1 MKRLIAIATLV
12 VAAGCGSAQTPMT
25 TGVSGSRE
33 TLAQP
38 EIQANRT
45 AGMTAYDLITHLR
58 PEYLRNRGQN
68 TLRETTSAS
77 GPPTY
82 NAPTATVYLDN
93 ARYGDLESLKN
104 INADIVQ
111 KIQYLS
117 ASNAMTR
124 FGMDNTAGAI
134 LIFTK

>member
-1 MKRLIAIATLV
+1 MRKLIALAALV
-12 VAAGCGSAQTPMT
+12 AAAGCGSAQTPVT
-25 TGVSGSRE
+25 TGMSGSRE

-38 EIQANRT
+38 EIQANRS
-45 AGMTAYDLITHLR
+45 AGMTAYDLIAHLR
-58 PEYLRNRGQN
+58 PEYLRTRGQN
-68 TLRETTSAS
+68 TLRETSTAA

-82 NAPTATVYLDN
+82 SAPTAKVYLDN
-93 ARYGDLESLKN
+93 AKYGDIESLKN

>member
-25 TGVSGSRE
+25 TRVSGNRE

-45 AGMTAYDLITHLR
+45 AGMTAYDLIAHLR

-68 TLRETTSAS
+68 TLRETSTAA

-82 NAPTATVYLDN
+82 TAPTATVYLDN
-93 ARYGDLESLKN
+93 AKYGDIESLKN